1 MPQTWKGEEERGLV
15 AAVTRGAIR
24 PGAPRPTTTGVGRAA
39 SEGAWAGLLVAAFVL
54 YYVAPGL
61 PLSLLLLVVCG
72 ALCYLRLPLAV
83 SLIPVV
89 MPFFMLPKHL
99 TGHQEFALGETAI
112 VLCAL
117 AYGLQ
122 RLATLS
128 AAMTGPASR
137 GVGAGVMVLLR
148 HFVPRSRFER
158 PVALFLAA
166 ATVAML
172 AAHFRHVA
180 LREYRLVILEPII
193 YYVLVVALLRDTRSM
208 LRALWALVAS
218 GVLVALLGL
227 GQYVFRRNTLVG
239 VRYTGSPASPVPHPL
254 HLVTSV
260 YGSPD
265 NLALLLDR
273 VIPVAIVLGLAAL
286 APTLPGIRRA
296 PAQRDQAGRVAP
308 RPSTLSAPSLPL
320 IAALAV
326 APMVVALLLTGSRGG
341 ILTAVA
347 TGLAAVLFWRSQT
360 ERRYGPLLTL
370 LSAGGIL
377 GGAALLVLSQIQH
390 GASTATRLYVWRS
403 ALAMIRDHP
412 LLGVGP
418 DNFLYY
424 YFPDP
429 HKIDPH
435 PFYNPHVYDCV
446 PPSLRGQLPA
456 KHYIDFNNAW
466 QEPCLSHPHN
476 VVLHVWLATG
486 LVGLAALGILLVGF
500 VVVARHN
507 LSRLRGA
514 RTQARAVQVAAVAV
528 VVATFVHGMVDNSIF
543 VADLAVA
550 FWLAVALTGQLSVAS
565 GQLQAGGSQRVLSSG
580 Q

>member
-1 MPQTWKGEEERGLV
+1 MPRMWKDDEERGLV
-15 AAVTRGAIR
+15 AAVTGTSRGATR
-24 PGAPRPTTTGVGRAA
+24 PGALRATPTGVDRAA

-61 PLSLLLLVVCG
+61 PLSLLLLAVCG
-72 ALCYLRLPLAV
+72 VLCYLRLPLAV
-83 SLIPVV
+83 SLIPLA

-122 RLATLS
+122 RLLTLS
-128 AAMTGPASR
+128 TVTARPAR
-137 GVGAGVMVLLR
+137 HRAGADALALAR
-148 HFVPRSRFER
+148 HFVPWSRFER
-158 PVALFLAA
+158 SVALFLAA
-166 ATVAML
+166 ATAAML
-172 AAHFRHVA
+172 AAHFRWFA

-193 YYVLVVALLRDTRSM
+193 YYVLVVATLRDTRSM

-227 GQYVFRRNTLVG
+227 GQYVFRRNALVG
-239 VRYTGSPASPVPHPL
+239 VRYTGSPASPVAHPL

-286 APTLPGIRRA
+286 APALPGIRRA
-296 PAQRDQAGRVAP
+296 PTLRDRPNRPAP
-308 RPSTLSAPSLPL
+308 RPSKPPALSSPSLPL
-320 IAALAV
+320 VAALAV
-326 APMVVALLLTGSRGG
+326 VPMTVALLLTGSRGG

-360 ERRYGPLLTL
+360 ERRYGPLLAL
-370 LSAGGIL
+370 LGAGGIL
-377 GGAALLVLSQIQH
+377 GGTALLVLSQIQH
-390 GASTATRLYVWRS
+390 GASTVTRLYVWRS

-429 HKIDPH
+429 HKTDPH

-446 PPSLRGQLPA
+446 ALLPPSLRAQLPA
-456 KHYIDFNNAW
+456 KHYIDAVNAW
-466 QEPCLSHPHN
+466 SEPCLSHPHN
-476 VVLHVWLATG
+476 AVLHVWLATG
-486 LVGLAALGILLVGF
+486 LVGLVALAILLVGF

-507 LSRLRGA
+507 LSRLRGTQ
-514 RTQARAVQVAAVAV
+514 TQARAVQIAAIAV
-528 VVATFVHGMVDNSIF
+528 VVATLVHGMVDNSVF

-550 FWLAVALTGQLSVAS
+550 FWLAVALTGQLSIA
-565 GQLQAGGSQRVLSSG
+565 RE
-580 Q
+580 

>member
-1 MPQTWKGEEERGLV
+1 VTTVTR
-15 AAVTRGAIR
+15 TRGATR
-24 PGAPRPTTTGVGRAA
+24 SGAPRTTTTSVDRAA

-61 PLSLLLLVVCG
+61 PLSLLLLAVCG
-72 ALCYLRLPLAV
+72 VLCYLRLPLAV
-83 SLIPVV
+83 SLIPLA

-112 VLCAL
+112 ILCAL

-122 RLATLS
+122 RLLTLS
-128 AAMTGPASR
+128 TLTARPDGYVANAL
-137 GVGAGVMVLLR
+137 VLLR

-166 ATVAML
+166 ATAAML
-172 AAHFRHVA
+172 AAHFRWFA

-239 VRYTGSPASPVPHPL
+239 VRFTGPASHPTAIPL

-296 PAQRDQAGRVAP
+296 PALRDRPGRAA
-308 RPSTLSAPSLPL
+308 RPATLSAPSLPL

-326 APMVVALLLTGSRGG
+326 VPMVVALLLTGSRGG

-370 LSAGGIL
+370 LSAGGVL
-377 GGAALLVLSQIQH
+377 GGTALLVLSQIQH

-446 PPSLRGQLPA
+446 ALLPPSLRAQLPA
-456 KHYIDFNNAW
+456 RHYIDVNNAW

-476 VVLHVWLATG
+476 AVLHVWLATG
-486 LVGLAALGILLVGF
+486 LVGLVALAILLVGF

-507 LSRLRGA
+507 LSRLREA
-514 RTQARAVQVAAVAV
+514 QTQARAVQVAAIAV

-565 GQLQAGGSQRVLSSG
+565 GQLPVGSSQRVVSSG

>member
-1 MPQTWKGEEERGLV
+1 VTTVTG
-15 AAVTRGAIR
+15 TRGATR
-24 PGAPRPTTTGVGRAA
+24 PGAPRATAAGGGRAR

-61 PLSLLLLVVCG
+61 PLSLLLLAVCG

-83 SLIPVV
+83 SLIPVA

-122 RLATLS
+122 RLLTLS
-128 AAMTGPASR
+128 TVTTRPGSYVANA
-137 GVGAGVMVLLR
+137 LLLVR

-166 ATVAML
+166 ATAAML
-172 AAHFRHVA
+172 AAHFRWFA

-239 VRYTGSPASPVPHPL
+239 VRYTGPASHPTAIPL

-286 APTLPGIRRA
+286 TPALPGIRRA
-296 PAQRDQAGRVAP
+296 PALRDRPGGQPAP
-308 RPSTLSAPSLPL
+308 RPSKPSLPL

-326 APMVVALLLTGSRGG
+326 VPMVVALLLTGSRGG

-370 LSAGGIL
+370 LSAGGVL
-377 GGAALLVLSQIQH
+377 GGTALLVLSQIQH

-412 LLGVGP
+412 LFGVGP

-456 KHYIDFNNAW
+456 KHYIDTVNAW

-476 VVLHVWLATG
+476 AVLHVWLATG
-486 LVGLAALGILLVGF
+486 LVGLAALAILLVGF
-500 VVVARHN
+500 IVVARHN
-507 LSRLRGA
+507 LSRLRGTQ
-514 RTQARAVQVAAVAV
+514 TQARAVQVAAIAV

-565 GQLQAGGSQRVLSSG
+565 GQLPVSSSQRVASSG